1 MPASTII
8 TIRKRELYFLFL
20 KKKKE
25 KKAKSFPL
33 RFEISTDL
41 PPKIFFCS
49 LGFSDFHFWLQ
60 KYGRKQ
66 ITILIITF
74 YYCFRA
80 LHIRTPKTP

>member
-41 PPKIFFCS
+41 PPKIYSFVVLVF
-49 LGFSDFHFWLQ
+49 
-60 KYGRKQ
+60 
-66 ITILIITF
+66 LIFTF
-74 YYCFRA
+74 GS
-80 LHIRTPKTP
+80 KNMEESK